1 MEKFKNL
8 PIGTLIRHPNFGIGI
23 VVGSYN
29 VNYRVS
35 FKSYYDQKNL
45 LGSFVDNNCSIED
58 MSKMSFEDVLKRG
71 AYFGLFKPDD
81 FNNAIDLAKN
91 NHVLE
96 ICKPINGV
104 FEGTVRAESI
114 YHPIVE
120 YSNGVLSTSCDCKGK
135 TNCVHALAMLLYMN
149 KNKVEFKEYARSKYL
164 VELINNKENILNLI
178 YANDD
183 CSFDSL
189 TKLDELLDVLK
200 PLSIRDFGELIKELN
215 PDVKKATF
223 IIKML
228 SLYPRIKSI
237 ASKIIQFDPTNSV
250 PFIKAINDT
259 KYINLPSVTSF
270 YESYLE
276 KDYRVINPDV
286 ISNKT
291 TLPFIAFHFDKYYP
305 HIKFIKDQLFEAL
318 ASKHLLKYAVDKLDD
333 KTANLVYVDNYPLF
347 VKEGTSDRV
356 ITTKDVLLAIQES
369 TNNVLDIL
377 LRISFIVKKCI
388 KENNE
393 ALLVQT
399 LYKIAKNN
407 RLKIDERNQIFS
419 IINSLPD
426 NELVKITFME
436 LLNDKPRFHY

>member
-1 MEKFKNL
+1 
-8 PIGTLIRHPNFGIGI
+8 
-23 VVGSYN
+23 
-29 VNYRVS
+29 
-35 FKSYYDQKNL
+35 
-45 LGSFVDNNCSIED
+45 
-58 MSKMSFEDVLKRG
+58 
-71 AYFGLFKPDD
+71 
-81 FNNAIDLAKN
+81 
-91 NHVLE
+91 
-96 ICKPINGV
+96 
-104 FEGTVRAESI
+104 
-114 YHPIVE
+114 
-120 YSNGVLSTSCDCKGK
+120 
-135 TNCVHALAMLLYMN
+135 MN

-228 SLYPRIKSI
+228 SLYTRNKNT
-237 ASKIIQFDPTNSV
+237 ASKIIQFDPNNSV

-305 HIKFIKDQLFEAL
+305 HIKFIKDQLFEAF

-399 LYKIAKNN
+399 LYKIAKNH